1 MSKRQRDLS
10 RAEKAAAIR
19 AAQVKKER
27 TRKAGLVVGIVAVLS
42 VIVAAGTWL
51 GGGTSSPTDNSS
63 VEVTAG
69 AGSVIVGDASAP
81 VKVVIYEDFLCPY
94 CRQLESSTR
103 DFLRENAAKGKV
115 QVEYRPIHLLRDFSY
130 SARALNAWAAVLN
143 NASPQAALELHDLL
157 FEKQP
162 YEQSS
167 EATTDADIAA
177 LVDEVG
183 AGTPEVTAALKV
195 MDQGFFAAA
204 DQVMESEGIDST
216 PTVAINGKILSG
228 LSVVQLRGQI
238 ENAVSNAS

>member
-10 RAEKAAAIR
+10 RTEKAAAIR
-19 AAQVKKER
+19 ASQVKKER
-27 TRKAGLVVGIVAVLS
+27 TRKVGLIVGIVVVLS
-42 VIVAAGTWL
+42 AIVAAGTWL
-51 GGGTSSPTDNSS
+51 GGGTSTQTDNSS

-69 AGSVIVGDASAP
+69 SGSVIVGDAAAP

-94 CRQLESSTR
+94 CRQLEASTR

-115 QVEYRPIHLLRDFSY
+115 QVEYRPINLLRDFTY
-130 SARALNAWAAVLN
+130 SARALNAWAAVLK

-167 EATTDADIAA
+167 DATTDADIAA
-177 LVDEVG
+177 LVEEVG
-183 AGTPEVTAALKV
+183 AGSEEVTAAMKV
-195 MDQGFFAAA
+195 VDEEFFAAA
-204 DQVMESEGIDST
+204 DQVMQAHGIVGT

-228 LSVVQLRGQI
+228 LSVVQLRSQI
-238 ENAVSNAS
+238 ENAVSSAS

>member
-10 RAEKAAAIR
+10 RTEKAAAIR

-27 TRKAGLVVGIVAVLS
+27 TRKVSLIVGIVAVLS
-42 VIVAAGTWL
+42 AIVAAGTWL
-51 GGGTSSPTDNSS
+51 GGGTSTPTDNSS

-69 AGSVIVGDASAP
+69 SGSVIVGDAAAP

-94 CRQLESSTR
+94 CRQLEASTR

-115 QVEYRPIHLLRDFSY
+115 QVEYRPINLLRDFTY
-130 SARALNAWAAVLN
+130 SARALNAWAAVLK

-167 EATTDADIAA
+167 DATTDADIAA
-177 LVDEVG
+177 LVEEVG
-183 AGTPEVTAALKV
+183 AGSEEVTAAMKV
-195 MDQGFFAAA
+195 VDEEFFAAA
-204 DQVMESEGIDST
+204 DQVVQAQGIVGT

-228 LSVVQLRGQI
+228 LSVIQLRSQI